1 MRLSHLMLL
10 FALLF
15 AALAPAPKD
24 QATGLAGHWEG
35 KIQMPE
41 REVAFAV
48 DVAPGAGGG
57 WIGSLSVAGSPSIDV
72 PLDSITVSGGAV
84 KFTAALPGTTNFE
97 GTISADATT
106 LTGKVANH
114 EGAVPFQLAR
124 NGEPRVKLPPP
135 SSPSSKEFEGRW
147 EGVVDAG
154 GTLMRMVL
162 QISPAPDGT
171 ARATLI
177 NLDKGNVEIPAS
189 TVTIQGKQLDL
200 EIRLVGGTYRGTL
213 GASGEI
219 AGELAQ
225 QSVRL
230 PLTFKRQAA
239 VAK

>member
-15 AALAPAPKD
+15 AALAPGG

-35 KIQMPE
+35 KIQMPD
-41 REVAFAV
+41 RELAFSV
-48 DVAPGAGGG
+48 DVAPGAGG
-57 WIGSLSVAGSPSIDV
+57 WIGSLSLVAGTTSIDV
-72 PLDSITVSGGAV
+72 PLETITVGGGAV
-84 KFTAALPGTTNFE
+84 KFTAALPGVSTFE
-97 GTISADATT
+97 ATFSTDGMT

-114 EGAVPFQLAR
+114 EGAVPFQLTR

-147 EGVVDAG
+147 EGVVDAR
-154 GTLMRMVL
+154 GTLMH
-162 QISPAPDGT
+162 IAAAPVGT

-200 EIRLVGGTYRGTL
+200 EVRLVAGTYRGTL

-225 QSVRL
+225 QGVRL
-230 PLTFKRQAA
+230 PLTFKRLAA
-239 VAK
+239 AAK